1 MGSWPGYEP
10 GMLRYLFLWEEVNY
24 SQTEISISY
33 VTKQADKLLY
43 YPLVTSLITQGSGF
57 TARASVMRVATTSKE
72 R

>member
-43 YPLVTSLITQGSGF
+43 YPLYPLCYLAKLLSADFYFICGIQ
-57 TARASVMRVATTSKE
+57 E
-72 R
+72 HIEWI